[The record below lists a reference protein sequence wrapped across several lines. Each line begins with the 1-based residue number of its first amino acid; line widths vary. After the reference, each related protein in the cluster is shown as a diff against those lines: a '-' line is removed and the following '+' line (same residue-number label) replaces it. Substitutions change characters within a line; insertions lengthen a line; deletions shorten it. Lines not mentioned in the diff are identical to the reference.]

1 MTTKQ
6 NALGRPGNHHAP
18 LRQRPYKLLVTEVA
32 GPTST
37 GRATVLTPRP
47 GYRIRLV
54 RLRML
59 QTAGEGRF
67 LVEVYFGTAPN
78 LITVPSQGIDIL
90 AVPNIGSDSTRT
102 FARRG
107 GPRGLRDEPISVR
120 HRGIAPS
127 TPLRIFIDYTEEP

>member
-1 MTTKQ
+1 MTNSRK
-6 NALGRPGNHHAP
+6 ALGRPGNHNAP
-18 LRQRPYKLLVTEVA
+18 LRQRPYKLLVKEVA

-37 GRATVLTPRP
+37 SRATALTPRS

-67 LVEVYFGTAPN
+67 LVEVYFGTSPN
-78 LITVPSQGIDIL
+78 LITVPFKGIDIL

-102 FARRG
+102 FARSG
-107 GPRGLRDEPISVR
+107 GPRGLRDEPVSVR
-120 HRGIAPS
+120 HRGVAPS
-127 TPLRIFIDYTEEP
+127 TPLRIIIDYTEEP

>member
-1 MTTKQ
+1 MRS
-6 NALGRPGNHHAP
+6 AHGIPVNHNAP
-18 LRQRPYKLLVTEVA
+18 LRRRPYRLLVKELA
-32 GPTST
+32 GPTDT
-37 GRATVLTPRP
+37 GQANVLSPTP

-59 QTAGEGRF
+59 QTGGEGRF

-78 LITVPSQGIDIL
+78 LITDPTQGIDIL

-102 FARRG
+102 FSRNQ
-107 GPRGLRDEPISVR
+107 GPRGLRDSPLSVR
-120 HRGIAPS
+120 HRGAAPT

>member
-1 MTTKQ
+1 MRNTLARPQ
-6 NALGRPGNHHAP
+6 NHNAP

-32 GPTST
+32 GPTDT

-67 LVEVYFGTAPN
+67 LVEAYFGTAAN
-78 LITVPSQGIDIL
+78 LITEPNQGIDIL

-102 FARRG
+102 FARRA
-107 GPRGLRDEPISVR
+107 GPRGLRDEPISIR
-120 HRGIAPS
+120 HRGVAPA

>member
-1 MTTKQ
+1 MTTKS
-6 NALGRPGNHHAP
+6 LRGR
-18 LRQRPYKLLVTEVA
+18 T
-32 GPTST
+32 PTDT
-37 GRATVLTPRP
+37 DGRATVLTPRP

-59 QTAGEGRF
+59 QTGGEGRF

-78 LITVPSQGIDIL
+78 LITDPSQGVDIL

-102 FARRG
+102 FSRRE
-107 GPRGLRDEPISVR
+107 GPRGRRDEPISVR

-127 TPLRIFIDYTEEP
+127 TPLRIFIDFTEEP

>member
-1 MTTKQ
+1 MV
-6 NALGRPGNHHAP
+6 
-18 LRQRPYKLLVTEVA
+18 LRRRPYKLLVTEVA
-32 GPTST
+32 GPTGT

-59 QTAGEGRF
+59 QTA
-67 LVEVYFGTAPN
+67 
-78 LITVPSQGIDIL
+78 
-90 AVPNIGSDSTRT
+90 
-102 FARRG
+102 
-107 GPRGLRDEPISVR
+107 RGLRDEPISVR

>member
-1 MTTKQ
+1 MTSARTK
-6 NALGRPGNHHAP
+6 NHNVTV
-18 LRQRPYKLLVTEVA
+18 RQRPYKLQVTEAA
-32 GPTST
+32 GPTDT
-37 GRATVLTPRP
+37 DRATVLTPRS

-67 LVEVYFGTAPN
+67 LVETYFGTATN
-78 LITVPSQGIDIL
+78 IISDPSQGIDIL

-102 FARRG
+102 FDRRA
-107 GPRGLRDEPISVR
+107 GPLGRRDEPISAR
-120 HRGIAPS
+120 HRGVAPS

>member
-1 MTTKQ
+1 MTGKRI
-6 NALGRPGNHHAP
+6 APGRLENHNVV

-47 GYRIRLV
+47 GYRVRLV

-102 FARRG
+102 FPRRE